1 MKALVWDALISKQES
16 QVSVARRQLE
26 TLNEQHQHMQNRIG
40 YINSLLSE
48 YSTSSVSSALKLTRY
63 QLQLLQMRDKLTEE
77 QRFLEAELTVAQQ
90 QLQSHNNEIRKF
102 DKMRLRSQT
111 KQSIREQRRENY
123 LMDESGIMQFNVQR
137 RYEN

>member
-16 QVSVARRQLE
+16 QMSVARRQLE
-26 TLNEQHQHMQNRIG
+26 TLNEQHQHIQNRIG

-137 RYEN
+137 RYES

>member
-16 QVSVARRQLE
+16 QMSVARRQLE

-63 QLQLLQMRDKLTEE
+63 QLQLLQMRDKLTDE

>member
-16 QVSVARRQLE
+16 QMSVARRQLE
-26 TLNEQHQHMQNRIG
+26 TLNEQHQHIQNRIG

>member
-16 QVSVARRQLE
+16 QMSVARRQLE
-26 TLNEQHQHMQNRIG
+26 TLNEQHQHIQNRIG
-40 YINSLLSE
+40 YINSLLTE

-137 RYEN
+137 RYES

>member
-16 QVSVARRQLE
+16 QMSVARRQLE

-63 QLQLLQMRDKLTEE
+63 QLQLLQIRDKLTEE

>member
-16 QVSVARRQLE
+16 QMSVARRQLE

>member
-16 QVSVARRQLE
+16 QMSVARRQLE

-137 RYEN
+137 RYES